1 MAGSEQRPAQSRQRR
16 RTAKEHGP
24 DPIDRSVGRQLRL
37 ARELASLTQVEIGRA
52 LGMSFQVVQKY
63 EQGEIRVSASRLF
76 QLARRLDMPVSYF
89 FAASADGDNIVDTAL
104 ARAEIELIR
113 SFRAIGDTEVRQ
125 RLLLFV
131 RSVAGQAADTERV
144 NPAASDPMKSD
155 AK

>member
-1 MAGSEQRPAQSRQRR
+1 
-16 RTAKEHGP
+16 
-24 DPIDRSVGRQLRL
+24 
-37 ARELASLTQVEIGRA
+37 
-52 LGMSFQVVQKY
+52 MSFQVVQKY

-104 ARAEIELIR
+104 VRAEIELIR
-113 SFRAIGDTEVRQ
+113 SFRAIGDTEIRQ

-131 RSVAGQAADTERV
+131 RSVAGQAVGTERV
-144 NPAASDPMKSD
+144 NPAASDPKESD